1 VLILDDI
8 VDTAG
13 TLVQAEEAL
22 RRHGARRTYAA
33 AVHGVFSGPALDR
46 IESSKLEALLVTN
59 TIAVEA
65 AMARCPRIQALSVA
79 PLLGEAIQ
87 RIHDG
92 ASVSSLFV

>member
-13 TLVQAEEAL
+13 TLVQAEAAL
-22 RRHGARRTYAA
+22 RRQGAKRTYAA

-46 IESSKLEALLVTN
+46 IEHSRLESLLVTN
-59 TIAVEA
+59 TILVDAAV
-65 AMARCPRIQALSVA
+65 ARCPRIQAVSVA

>member
-8 VDTAG
+8 IDTAG

-22 RRHGARRTYAA
+22 RRGGARRTYAA

-46 IESSKLEALLVTN
+46 IEASKLERLLVTN
-59 TIAVEA
+59 TIAVDA
-65 AMARCPRIQALSVA
+65 AMARCPRIHALSVA